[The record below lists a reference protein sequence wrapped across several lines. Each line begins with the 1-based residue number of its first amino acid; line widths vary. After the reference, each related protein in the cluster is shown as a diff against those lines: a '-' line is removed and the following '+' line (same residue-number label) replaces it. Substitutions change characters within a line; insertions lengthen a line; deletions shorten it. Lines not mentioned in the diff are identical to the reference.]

1 MKKHFRLFLNIL
13 LISVGCNVSGQV
25 YHKGLSKLSPEVR
38 TAFAKKY
45 ASTSE
50 ENWARVDNSILISF
64 CSENEYYD
72 AFFDVKGKWL
82 RTETA
87 IRYEQLPQIIRDRMK
102 TGEFS
107 TWQKGSVFKVDKPG
121 SGESYRICVYNKDWN
136 EMEVNF
142 DKSGRR
148 II

>member
-1 MKKHFRLFLNIL
+1 M
-13 LISVGCNVSGQV
+13 VSIAITAKGQV
-25 YHKGLSKLSPEVR
+25 YNKGLDRLSSEIR
-38 TAFAKKY
+38 TAFEKKY

-50 ENWARVDNSILISF
+50 ENWVRVDNSILISF
-64 CSENEYYD
+64 RSGDEYYD
-72 AFFDVKGKWL
+72 AFFDEKGKWL

-87 IRYEQLPQIIRDRMK
+87 IRFEQLPKNVQDSLK

-107 TWQKGSVFKVDKPG
+107 SWQKGSVLKVELPG
-121 SGESYRICVYNKDWN
+121 AAENYRIYVYSKDWN

-142 DKSGRR
+142 DKSGKR